1 MVVKTHLLKRD
12 ARWLTQ
18 NFCDRR
24 LNIKTHFL
32 PLFVSL
38 IEKVLNG
45 EQKFSS
51 EEAKGCEKISER
63 EGEGTNPAL
72 TGSVPNKEAE
82 KGTLG
87 ATPPVGRGPLAP
99 VVCWKK
105 RI

>member
-1 MVVKTHLLKRD
+1 M
-12 ARWLTQ
+12 
-18 NFCDRR
+18 
-24 LNIKTHFL
+24 
-32 PLFVSL
+32 
-38 IEKVLNG
+38 LNG

-72 TGSVPNKEAE
+72 TGSVPSKEAE

-87 ATPPVGRGPLAP
+87 ATLPAGIGPLAP

-105 RI
+105 KKFKKHVHTKQKRTSQEHNVQEYFF